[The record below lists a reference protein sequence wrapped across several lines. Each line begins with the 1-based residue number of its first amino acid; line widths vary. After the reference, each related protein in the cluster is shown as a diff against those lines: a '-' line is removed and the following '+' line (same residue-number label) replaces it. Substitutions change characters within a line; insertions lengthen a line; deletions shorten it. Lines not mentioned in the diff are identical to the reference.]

1 MRQLC
6 RFRFL
11 RLSLLVFAGLAENG
25 VSRGA
30 RPLDPPL
37 KTKHVVFVMTDGL
50 RWEEVFRGAERLL
63 MSKTPGG
70 VKDGNFQPLKRE
82 FDRPTAE
89 GRREAL
95 FPFLWKT
102 VARQGQ
108 LFGNQDKGSAVRVTN
123 GKNFSYPGY
132 AETLCGFADPWADS
146 NAKRPNPNQT
156 VLEWLYRKPRFE
168 GKIAAFGAWD
178 VFPYIFN
185 RERCGFYINA
195 GYEPMLE
202 GDITPQVELLN
213 DLKNEIP
220 RHWPGEPFDA
230 LTFHT
235 AREYFRL
242 HEPRVFYLSL
252 GESDEWAHEGRY
264 DEYLWSAHRIDGYV
278 ENLWRLLQSNP
289 RYRDQTTLIYSP
301 DHGRGHGPLGWKS
314 HSDKHPGSEN
324 IWIAVLGPDTPAL
337 GERSHTSLVAQN
349 QIAATLARFLGE
361 DYCAAVP
368 KAGKPI
374 ADVFP
379 AGAVP
384 ADTGR

>member
-1 MRQLC
+1 MRQL
-6 RFRFL
+6 FRSGFFPV
-11 RLSLLVFAGLAENG
+11 SLLVFAILAQG
-25 VSRGA
+25 GRLRGA
-30 RPLDPPL
+30 APFDGTL
-37 KTKHVVFVMTDGL
+37 KTKNVVFVMTDGL
-50 RWEEVFRGAERLL
+50 RWEEVFRGAEKMLL
-63 MSKTPGG
+63 TRGTGG
-70 VKDGNFQPLKRE
+70 VKDVNLLALRRQ

-89 GRREAL
+89 ARREAL

-108 LFGNQDKGSAVRVTN
+108 LFGNQDKASVVRVTN

-146 NAKRPNPNQT
+146 NAKRLNPNQT

-202 GDITPQVELLN
+202 GEITPKVELLN
-213 DLKNEIP
+213 ELKQEVP
-220 RHWPGEPFDA
+220 RHFPNEPFDA

-264 DEYLWSAHRIDGYV
+264 DEYLLSAHRIDAYV

-289 RYRDQTTLIYSP
+289 KYHDQTTLIYSP
-301 DHGRGHGPLGWKS
+301 DHGRGHGPVGWKS
-314 HSDKHPGSEN
+314 HSDKFPGSEN
-324 IWIAVLGPDTPAL
+324 IWLAVLGPDTPAL
-337 GERSHTSLVAQN
+337 GERSQTATVTQT

-374 ADVFP
+374 EDVFP
-379 AGAVP
+379 AK
-384 ADTGR
+384 R

>member
-1 MRQLC
+1 MRPHSRHAC
-6 RFRFL
+6 L
-11 RLSLLVFAGLAENG
+11 RLSILFFVILALNG
-25 VSRGA
+25 FSRA
-30 RPLDPPL
+30 AQPLNAPL
-37 KTKHVVFVMTDGL
+37 KTKNVVFVMTDGL
-50 RWEEVFRGAERLL
+50 RWEEVFRGAEQKLI
-63 MSKTPGG
+63 SKAPGG
-70 VKDGNFQPLKRE
+70 VKDFNVEPLKRD
-82 FDRPTAE
+82 FDRPNVEA
-89 GRREAL
+89 RREVL

-108 LFGNQDKGSAVRVTN
+108 LFGNQDKGSVARVTN
-123 GKNFSYPGY
+123 GRSFSYPGY

-146 NAKRPNPNQT
+146 NAKRANPNQT
-156 VLEWLYRKPRFE
+156 VLEWLYRKPQLGGR
-168 GKIAAFGAWD
+168 IAAFGAWD

-195 GYEPMLE
+195 GYEPMVE
-202 GDITPQVELLN
+202 GELTPQIELLN
-213 DLKNEIP
+213 VLKQQVP

-278 ENLWRLLQSNP
+278 ENLWQMLQANP

-301 DHGRGHGPLGWKS
+301 DHGRGHGPDGWKS
-314 HSDKHPGSEN
+314 HSDKYPGSEN
-324 IWIAVLGPDTPAL
+324 IWLAVLGPDTPPL
-337 GERSHTSLVAQN
+337 GERSHVAPVTQS
-349 QIAATLARFLGE
+349 QIAATLARFMGE
-361 DYCAAVP
+361 NYCAAVP

-379 AGAVP
+379 
-384 ADTGR
+384 RE